1 MKVFVTKFPIAIVA
15 CFLFIVYSSASAEDS
30 PAKGVVIFK
39 NGQYDKDETARA
51 LEYSEIRPANIV
63 VNGTAVDGTP
73 FTILKNRFVS
83 WIEYPNLRSGT
94 FRYSAE
100 IESFK
105 ETGRKLV
112 EATQRHPL
120 SKPLL
125 QPKIDELK
133 SIAEKLNDG
142 QIFVRG
148 KWTKENESAMAE
160 SIPSK
165 NLGKEGKQ
173 NGETLVFE
181 GKEITGRVKEVY
193 PHAVIVETASG
204 VFNVPLAHQSQKIR
218 EKFNFDERAARQY
231 LEERNKAAQSR
242 KMAEQAMRAERK
254 HRESSSQEKFRVIQV
269 LDDGFLV
276 DRLFDPRDLVYLLRF
291 APDLVIH
298 EDAPFDSLSEIS
310 DGTVIR
316 CRGYFTE
323 NFQYEA
329 LSGARKT
336 VKTFLAYR
344 VLED

>member
-15 CFLFIVYSSASAEDS
+15 CFLFIVYSSASADGS

-51 LEYSEIRPANIV
+51 LEYSEIRPANFV

-73 FTILKNRFVS
+73 FTVIKNVFVS

-94 FRYSAE
+94 FRYPAE

-120 SKPLL
+120 TKPLL

-142 QIFVRG
+142 QIFVGG

-173 NGETLVFE
+173 NGETLVFK
-181 GKEITGRVKEVY
+181 GKEITGRVKEVN
-193 PHAVIVETASG
+193 PHAVIFETASG
-204 VFNVPLAHQSQKIR
+204 VFSVPLAHQSQKIR

-242 KMAEQAMRAERK
+242 IMAEQAMRAERK
-254 HRESSSQEKFRVIQV
+254 RRESSSEELFSVIQV

-276 DRLFDPRDLVYLLRF
+276 HDQYRDATYVLRF
-291 APDLVIH
+291 APDLVI
-298 EDAPFDSLSEIS
+298 EEGAGIDSLSEIV
-310 DGTVIR
+310 DGTILV
-316 CRGYFTE
+316 CTGYFTE
-323 NFQYEA
+323 NFQYKTI
-329 LSGARKT
+329 SGARKT

-344 VLED
+344 VFAD